1 MDEERIVRL
10 MSAVAKVFS
19 AEESLSEE
27 WMPKLQAAND
37 LPDEERLQVADNYLR
52 AVAIELYKREEGDV

>member
-1 MDEERIVRL
+1 MDEVKIANL
-10 MSAVAKVFS
+10 MSVASKVLF
-19 AEESLSEE
+19 AMEAIGGE
-27 WMPKLQAAND
+27 WTPKVQAAMD